1 MSREEVKEEMKK
13 DAAELPDDISKAVE
27 ALDTIEI
34 VGEGVEGISDVIE
47 DYVNDEKNS
56 WSWDFSKVIEAYGK
70 GAGEVAYYG
79 AKAGRGVL
87 KDTFRSVKGTCRHK
101 SVYDVLGNSNISEED
116 KAELK
121 GMLEEVGLPL
131 EVKTQVKGS
140 RMGFDGSIEGGQLKA
155 EMHVDRRGFEGSVS
169 GGAFGEIDSYGVE
182 LKLDNNSIGGTYTQ
196 DLYGEDSKQTYSFE
210 FGRNKFAYTRTEEY
224 DNGDKETY
232 KEKIKFKKNGGA
244 VVKTTESSV
253 ERGDEKFSSGAGVVT
268 TKHKIKPDGTVTV
281 KKKSYGIGFED
292 VYDNGYFEYGVVK
305 IHADRE
311 KYEGDK
317 LSLSPEEKASLQQ
330 KPKLS
335 PEQMRLLAEKLKER

>member
-13 DAAELPDDISKAVE
+13 DAAELPDDVSKALE
-27 ALDTIEI
+27 AVEI
-34 VGEGVEGISDVIE
+34 VGEGVEGISDVI
-47 DYVNDEKNS
+47 DAYVNDEG
-56 WSWDFSKVIEAYGK
+56 DFSDVIEAYGK

-87 KDTFRSVKGTCRHK
+87 KDAFRSVKGTCRHK
-101 SVYDVLGNSNISEED
+101 SVHDVLGNSNISEED

-121 GMLEEVGLPL
+121 GMLEEMGLPL
-131 EVKTQVKGS
+131 EVETQVKGS
-140 RMGFDGSIEGGQLKA
+140 RMGIDGSIEGGQLKA

-169 GGAFGEIDSYGVE
+169 GGALGEIDSYGVE
-182 LKLDNNSIGGTYTQ
+182 LKLDNNSIGGTYTR
-196 DLYGEDSKQTYSFE
+196 DEYGEDSKQTYSFE

-244 VVKTTESSV
+244 VVKTTESDV
-253 ERGDEKFSSGAGVVT
+253 ERGDREFGPAKDVWT
-268 TKHKIKPDGTVTV
+268 TKYKIKPDGKVTV
-281 KKKSYGIGFED
+281 KEINRYSGVE
-292 VYDNGYFEYGVVK
+292 VCDNGYFEYGVYEGGVYR
-305 IHADRE
+305 D
-311 KYEGDK
+311 KYEDE
-317 LSLSPEEKASLQQ
+317 LSPEDMASLQQ